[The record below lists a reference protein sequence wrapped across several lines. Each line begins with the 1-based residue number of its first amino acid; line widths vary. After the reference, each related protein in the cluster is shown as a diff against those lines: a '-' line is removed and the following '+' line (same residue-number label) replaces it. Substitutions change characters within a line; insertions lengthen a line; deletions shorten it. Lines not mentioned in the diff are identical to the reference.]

1 MIRKEIKYMIQEIVH
16 AIVIIYVIGI
26 WLLFATYTKSQNDD
40 MSKAHKWNLAFII
53 IAVLMAIYTVA
64 IISYGVFR
72 IVSSV
77 EDKTIPKQNTG
88 TESEIMTDVL
98 IYNPE
103 MEHVKEVHLC
113 PEEVNWYIAEYGDY
127 PEWLKYAID
136 DETHVV
142 FEFSEIMDNGY
153 FRYIKKE

>member
-1 MIRKEIKYMIQEIVH
+1 MSTEIVH

-26 WLLFATYTKSQNDD
+26 WLLIPTYTKSRNDN
-40 MSKAHKWNLAFII
+40 MSKAFKWQWAFNILAVI
-53 IAVLMAIYTVA
+53 MAIYTAA

-72 IVSSV
+72 IVSSF
-77 EDKTIPKQNTG
+77 ENKTIPKQNTG

-103 MEHVKEVHLC
+103 MEHVKEVPLG
-113 PEEVNWYIAEYGDY
+113 PEEVNWYIAAYGDY